1 MPQSCRARRGNPADP
16 GAKTGYGHGMS
27 TASPDVF
34 VLGPLARVLQDS
46 RVVVAETDPRLV
58 SPELELFPE
67 EHEAVKN
74 AVLSRRQ
81 QFAAGRRLAREAW
94 QRLGQ
99 APLAL
104 LNDAQRV
111 PIWPLGVVGS
121 ITHTQVWC
129 GAAVARAS
137 EVSALGADVEVAAP
151 LEVNLWDRVCR
162 PEERAFLGTLPPD
175 AAGLVAKGIFSAKES
190 IYKALYPSVR
200 VFLDFQGMSI
210 ELEAGRAGSWTW
222 HATSTVAWG
231 SWPSRHR
238 FTAGAL
244 WIGPDVISSA
254 VVW

>member
-1 MPQSCRARRGNPADP
+1 MG
-16 GAKTGYGHGMS
+16 TGMS
-27 TASPDVF
+27 TASPDISG
-34 VLGPLARVLQDS
+34 LGPLARVLSDA
-46 RVVVAETDPRLV
+46 RVVVAEEDPRLV
-58 SPELELFPE
+58 SPEAELFAE

-74 AVLSRRQ
+74 AVLSRRR
-81 QFAAGRRLAREAW
+81 QFAAGRRLARQAW

-99 APLAL
+99 PPVAL

-111 PIWPLGVVGS
+111 PIWPAGVVGS
-121 ITHTQVWC
+121 ITHTEVWC
-129 GAAVARAS
+129 GVAVARAR
-137 EVSALGADVEVAAP
+137 EVSALGTDVEVAAP

-162 PEERAFLGTLPPD
+162 PEERAFLERLPPD

-222 HATSTVAWG
+222 HATSMVDWG
-231 SWPSRHR
+231 SWARGHR
-238 FTAGAL
+238 FAAGAL
-244 WIGPDVISSA
+244 LIGPDVITSA